1 MGNYEADDQ
10 DIEGADDN
18 VEDGMDER
26 HLRWQ
31 WCPRN
36 HQKAAP
42 FCIHAG
48 ARPRECDPH
57 KCCWKRGRGCL
68 MRHYSSSSSVGA
80 VILWVL
86 LALLLLGGG
95 LFDETLFKLQQC
107 WRSHPLGFTCS
118 LVVGWRSVWW
128 LHCCEEK
135 GYGGCK

>member
-1 MGNYEADDQ
+1 MGLNDDVDNYEADDE
-10 DIEGADDN
+10 DIEEADGN
-18 VEDGMDER
+18 VEDSMDER

-36 HQKAAP
+36 HQKGAP

-48 ARPRECDPH
+48 TRPRECDPH

-95 LFDETLFKLQQC
+95 LFGGYIVVKKKGTVDVSEDDE
-107 WRSHPLGFTCS
+107 
-118 LVVGWRSVWW
+118 
-128 LHCCEEK
+128 
-135 GYGGCK
+135 